1 MIDMTPL
8 THTELRLAEP
18 SSNADPYE
26 LGALEHK
33 AITRAVSHFISHLQS
48 VSREV
53 RSSGGTVPHE
63 LARMSNDLD
72 ALYRRI
78 NGGTI
83 TITPDE

>member
-1 MIDMTPL
+1 MASL
-8 THTELRLAEP
+8 TRTEQMMAEP
-18 SSNADPYE
+18 SHNSEPYE
-26 LGALEHK
+26 LSALDHK

-48 VSREV
+48 VSRVV
-53 RSSGGTVPHE
+53 RASGGTVPYE
-63 LARMSNDLD
+63 ISKMSNDLD